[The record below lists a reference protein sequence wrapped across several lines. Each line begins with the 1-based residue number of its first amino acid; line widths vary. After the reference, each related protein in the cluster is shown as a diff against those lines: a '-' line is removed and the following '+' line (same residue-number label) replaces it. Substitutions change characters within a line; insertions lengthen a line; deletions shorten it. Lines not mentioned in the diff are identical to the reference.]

1 MGVYLLKDK
10 KVYIYIP
17 NMAKKISKSKSDTKV
32 EAPVV
37 EEQAPV
43 QEAPVQEE
51 SSIDQVF
58 KNLYEKINAVKGE
71 LSKLTA
77 ELKEAHKQ
85 VNKAVKES
93 EKRQKKKADRPKR
106 EPSGFAKPTQISQE
120 LCDFLQKPKGTEMAR
135 TEVTKYLTSYI
146 KEHSL
151 QYAEDKRKI
160 KPDKKLAKLLNLKK
174 DDQVTYF
181 NLQKFMKPH
190 FETAKSAPAH

>member
-37 EEQAPV
+37 EEQAPVQEAPV

-93 EKRQKKKADRPKR
+93 EKRQKKK
-106 EPSGFAKPTQISQE
+106 G
-120 LCDFLQKPKGTEMAR
+120 
-135 TEVTKYLTSYI
+135 
-146 KEHSL
+146 
-151 QYAEDKRKI
+151 
-160 KPDKKLAKLLNLKK
+160 
-174 DDQVTYF
+174 
-181 NLQKFMKPH
+181 
-190 FETAKSAPAH
+190 

>member
-1 MGVYLLKDK
+1 
-10 KVYIYIP
+10 
-17 NMAKKISKSKSDTKV
+17 MAKKTSKSKSDTKV

-37 EEQAPV
+37 EAPVVQAPV
-43 QEAPVQEE
+43 VEEQVNEE
-51 SSIDQVF
+51 SSIEQTF
-58 KNLYEKINAVKGE
+58 KSLYEKIANVKAE
-71 LSKLTA
+71 LSKLTS
-77 ELKEAHKQ
+77 ELKDAHKQ

-106 EPSGFAKPTQISQE
+106 EPSGFAKPTQISTE
-120 LCDFLQKPKGTEMAR
+120 LCEFLQKPLGTEMAR

-151 QYAEDKRKI
+151 QFAEDKRKI

-181 NLQKFMKPH
+181 NLQKYMKPH